1 MAKEILIADSDK
13 ADQEEFQKI
22 FGTTDYHLIFS
33 ESGEDALLRVKLFKP
48 DMIIA
53 SGTGLH
59 EMGGLELCGVIK
71 GDPKFK
77 HVPFILISNI
87 FDEISEKD
95 RKRFQADG
103 VISRPLNED
112 EVLDLVDH
120 LVEEE
125 AVGKRKEMVSEKQE
139 DFLLGEMGEGEDE
152 IIELIDVVDEPEPK
166 MSIDSFVPSEKEKS
180 FEEMTSLESWEKL
193 EFEEKPEGKKFALHP
208 TREIQDIDL
217 QIRKQRSF
225 ERTSPENELF
235 EKIELEEI
243 LEKVEQLK
251 PSLEKEWPSGKE
263 VRYVEERPQK
273 IEEPEEPHEKY
284 LNLSEFEATP
294 QEEVKAGLPE
304 EEFTPLSIREPKEEI
319 SEKAI
324 RAEESIEEEEL
335 QPFFIEEPKEEI
347 SEETISVEEFMG
359 GEELKELPKEPSKGE
374 LMEEEE
380 LEELLEEEFPEELL
394 EEMLG
399 EEQIDAIGKPKEAR
413 PEETKIEEIQ
423 PEAIGMETIEE
434 FEAPITFEEE
444 IKPLVSEVSRKM
456 EEVSPL
462 VKALDKHLEEVI
474 AKGIQDMVGDFITK
488 ILPLMTQHIIGLTA
502 ERIERMVREI
512 VPDLAEKAIQ
522 EEIKRLQKGE
532 KE

>member
-33 ESGEDALLRVKLFKP
+33 ESGEDALLRAKLFKP

-103 VISRPLNED
+103 VISKPLDEN

-125 AVGKRKEMVSEKQE
+125 AVGKRKEMASEKQG
-139 DFLLGEMGEGEDE
+139 DFLLDEMEEGEEE
-152 IIELIDVVDEPEPK
+152 IIELMDVVDEPEPK

-180 FEEMTSLESWEKL
+180 FEEMTSLEPWEKL
-193 EFEEKPEGKKFALHP
+193 EFEEKPEEKKFGLHP
-208 TREIQDIDL
+208 TKEIQDIDL

-225 ERTSPENELF
+225 ERTLSENELF
-235 EKIELEEI
+235 EKIELEEV
-243 LEKVEQLK
+243 LDKVEQLK
-251 PSLEKEWPSGKE
+251 PSLEKEWPSEKE
-263 VRYVEERPQK
+263 VRYVEERPPK
-273 IEEPEEPHEKY
+273 IEEPLGKY
-284 LNLSEFEATP
+284 LNLSEFEATS
-294 QEEVKAGLPE
+294 QEEVKADLPE
-304 EEFTPLSIREPKEEI
+304 EEFAPLSIREPKEEI

-324 RAEESIEEEEL
+324 RAAESVEEEEL
-335 QPFFIEEPKEEI
+335 QPFFVEEPKEEI

-359 GEELKELPKEPSKGE
+359 GKELKELPKELSKGE
-374 LMEEEE
+374 VMEEEE

-394 EEMLG
+394 EEMLE
-399 EEQIDAIGKPKEAR
+399 EEQIDDIGRPKEAR
-413 PEETKIEEIQ
+413 PVETKIEEIQ
-423 PEAIGMETIEE
+423 PEAIGMETLEE
-434 FEAPITFEEE
+434 FEAPRTFGEE